1 MIDQNVIVTVGGDTM
16 EKYYTGSLEGVRIVI
31 SDKPLETQC
40 PNIESDKG
48 LNCYWLVVVVVACCW
63 LVVVFVIL
71 IFCCEVKNSEAESK
85 IDIILFI

>member
-48 LNCYWLVVVVVACCW
+48 LNCY
-63 LVVVFVIL
+63 
-71 IFCCEVKNSEAESK
+71 
-85 IDIILFI
+85 